1 MWGRGNCVL
10 GFLVFFF
17 WSQLSD
23 FAKNISPRLFQVKC
37 WWENYA
43 GMLLK
48 PFWQADALPS
58 VWLLICK
65 LLFCSICWCIRDDSK
80 MLMHSCY
87 SAEEDRPRVGGCA
100 ILVCTATRLQVRMM
114 SRAVNELI
122 LLGVRCYCDNTV
134 ILCYCA
140 TVILL
145 WCYCDTTVI
154 LLWC

>member
-10 GFLVFFF
+10 GFLVFFSGRSWVILQKTF
-17 WSQLSD
+17 PQD
-23 FAKNISPRLFQVKC
+23 FSKWNVDGKITPACCWNPFDKPMHYRLFD
-37 WWENYA
+37 
-43 GMLLK
+43 
-48 PFWQADALPS
+48 FWFASCCFARSADASGMTPR
-58 VWLLICK
+58 
-65 LLFCSICWCIRDDSK
+65 CWCT
-80 MLMHSCY
+80 CY
-87 SAEEDRPRVGGCA
+87 SAEEDRPRVGDCA

-140 TVILL
+140 TVILQ